1 MSFIQAQHQ
10 VVLSLL
16 AHRHSA
22 GGQGDGVGQQHPGDG
37 LVQRGMD
44 PDNGRVIV
52 RLPGPDH
59 PHHSQ
64 VGPDDLPHQ
73 PDAVYHISAQ
83 PLEQSPLRLGPA
95 AQGRHAERVDRPG
108 DDHAEQADLQRDFSV
123 QDQPQQE
130 QKDTHDHGGSSFLS
144 HTHSVNVKIFSHT
157 AQKTSY
163 KIYFTMY
170 AEIKSIKTGNLPGKD
185 EKSRQLACII
195 SQTCSAPP
203 GLPG

>member
-1 MSFIQAQHQ
+1 MSLIQAQHQ
-10 VVLSLL
+10 VVLSFL

-37 LVQRGMD
+37 LFQGRVD
-44 PDNGRVIV
+44 PDDGRVIV

-64 VGPDDLPHQ
+64 VGPDDLPHK
-73 PDAVYHISAQ
+73 DRTVDNIAAQ
-83 PLEQSPLRLGPA
+83 ALQKTPLRLRPA
-95 AQGRHAERVDRPG
+95 AQGSHAECVDRRR
-108 DDHAEQADLQRDFSV
+108 DHHAEQADLQCDFSV

-157 AQKTSY
+157 AQKNFIQKLFY
-163 KIYFTMY
+163 HVCRNKVNKNREF
-170 AEIKSIKTGNLPGKD
+170 AGK
-185 EKSRQLACII
+185 R
-195 SQTCSAPP
+195 
-203 GLPG
+203 